1 MEQMNKKPLSIN
13 YENNFMVTL
22 VEVVIGLRDDIISD
36 EFDCKCTFVLVYA
49 DDGIYRKTILSIVNV
64 VWVDLNS

>member
-1 MEQMNKKPLSIN
+1 MDKKPLSIN
-13 YENNFMVTL
+13 YENNFMVTI

-36 EFDCKCTFVLVYA
+36 EFYSKCTFVLVYA

-64 VWVDLNS
+64 VWVDLTS